1 MKEEIMELWDAY
13 DTNLN
18 KIKYKT
24 LVRGEAIPD
33 GMYHLV
39 NIQMVHIC

>member
-1 MKEEIMELWDAY
+1 MELWDAY

-33 GMYHLV
+33 GMYH
-39 NIQMVHIC
+39 